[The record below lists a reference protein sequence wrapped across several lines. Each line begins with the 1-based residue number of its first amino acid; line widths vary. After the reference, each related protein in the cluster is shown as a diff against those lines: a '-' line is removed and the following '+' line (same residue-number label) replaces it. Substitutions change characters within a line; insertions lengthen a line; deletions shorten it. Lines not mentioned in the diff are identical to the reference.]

1 VFCPFC
7 REDVATVGWPDED
20 HCSVRMNHI
29 STCSMLDFWTAKFRA
44 GVEDDL
50 REKIR
55 TLFALEKLAD
65 FKDA

>member
-1 VFCPFC
+1 
-7 REDVATVGWPDED
+7 
-20 HCSVRMNHI
+20 
-29 STCSMLDFWTAKFRA
+29 MLDFWTAKFRA